1 MAEAGGRFSCQLL
14 KSKLVRIMMAPINM
28 PIHPPRTAPSANPYT
43 RSLSSFVPAIAKS
56 EPGTRTIAIPGKLMK
71 LASDAPESIA
81 QILMLNSTDRERY
94 NLITVFPLLWL
105 LAVFHYSAHSS
116 G

>member
-1 MAEAGGRFSCQLL
+1 
-14 KSKLVRIMMAPINM
+14 M
-28 PIHPPRTAPSANPYT
+28 PIHPPRTAPSANLYT

-81 QILMLNSTDRERY
+81 QMLMPNNTTREIY
-94 NLITVFPLLWL
+94 NLITVFSLLL
-105 LAVFHYSAHSS
+105 LLVVYSYPEDTIDIGWQVSLERH
-116 G
+116 